1 MVLFRIL
8 SGNTAGTEIVACHF
22 PFRVGRAPTAD
33 LRLDARGVW
42 DEHCELVKDVTRG
55 VVLRANR
62 ASLTLLNGERVEEA
76 ALRNGD
82 LLELGE
88 VRLQFW
94 LSPAVQ
100 TGLAAREILTWLAL
114 GALLF
119 AQIGLIYW
127 LTH

>member
-8 SGNTAGTEIVACHF
+8 SGRLAGTEIVACHF

-33 LRLDARGVW
+33 LRLEAGGVW
-42 DEHCELVKDVTRG
+42 DQHCELVKDVARG
-55 VVLRANR
+55 IVLQANR
-62 ASLTLLNGERVEEA
+62 AALTLLNGERVEEA
-76 ALRNGD
+76 TLRNGD

-94 LSPAVQ
+94 LSPAGQ

-114 GALLF
+114 AGLLF

>member
-8 SGNTAGTEIVACHF
+8 SGKLAGTEIVACHF

-33 LRLDARGVW
+33 LRLEARGVW
-42 DEHCELVKDVTRG
+42 DQHCELLKEVPRG
-55 VVLRANR
+55 IVLQANH

-76 ALRNGD
+76 TLRNGD

-100 TGLAAREILTWLAL
+100 TGLAAREILTWLTLA
-114 GALLF
+114 GLLF

>member
-8 SGNTAGTEIVACHF
+8 SGKLAGTEIVACHF

-33 LRLDARGVW
+33 LRLEARGVW
-42 DEHCELVKDVTRG
+42 DQHCELVKEVPRG
-55 VVLRANR
+55 IVLQANH

-100 TGLAAREILTWLAL
+100 TGLAAREILTWVALA
-114 GALLF
+114 GLLF

>member
-8 SGNTAGTEIVACHF
+8 SGKLAGTEIVACHF

-33 LRLDARGVW
+33 LRLDACGVW
-42 DEHCELVKDVTRG
+42 EQHCELVKDSTRG
-55 VVLRANR
+55 IVLQANH
-62 ASLTLLNGERVEEA
+62 ASLTLLNGERIEEA
-76 ALRNGD
+76 TLRNGD

-94 LSPAVQ
+94 LSPAIQ
-100 TGLAAREILTWLAL
+100 TGLAARETVTWLAL
-114 GALLF
+114 AGLLF